1 MSKLSGD
8 DSFDPKSFIIFCL
21 DDNGDIGLDL
31 SWGDSHADIKKFA
44 QMISSCTSGK
54 LNEAI
59 LEYVKLQSEKISNGQ
74 KKYTIFKKE
83 FGAKNGSTSD
93 LVVDPTD
100 VELN

>member
-8 DSFDPKSFIIFCL
+8 DSFNPKSFIIFCL

-59 LEYVKLQSEKISNGQ
+59 LEYVKSKSEEIPNGQ
-74 KKYTIFKKE
+74 KKYAIFKKE
-83 FGAKNGSTSD
+83 LKTKSESTSD

>member
-8 DSFDPKSFIIFCL
+8 DSFNPKSFIIFCL

-31 SWGDSHADIKKFA
+31 SWGDSHADVKKFA
-44 QMISSCTSGK
+44 QMINSCTSGK

-59 LEYVKLQSEKISNGQ
+59 LEYVKLQSEKIPSGQ
-74 KKYTIFKKE
+74 KKYNIFKKE
-83 FGAKNGSTSD
+83 LNAKNGSTSD